1 MERRSPRVAEEGS
14 AALGPASAS
23 DASRDRR
30 GQRFQFPTWLQR
42 ALPGLL
48 VVALLLVLDYAA
60 VALLDSKIRRFPFLT
75 GTFAR
80 FPAFQG
86 VAPGTYLLALFLG
99 LTLVLSVWLVL
110 RHLRW
115 FRSTFQPR
123 DRRIIFLQWL
133 GRGFHLVTAAVAVG
147 ILLLFAGLVYL
158 LAQGAWQ
165 SIVQFGPAFLYRSVW
180 DGAHGIYGA
189 GPPIVGTLLTSA
201 LALIIAV
208 PLALGVA
215 IFLSEIAPPWLR
227 QPLVYVVDLSAAIP
241 SVVYGFWA
249 FLILVPLMRS
259 TIEPALASLTGGRFP
274 FATQSLGY
282 DLFTATIVLAV
293 MILPTIAAV
302 SRESLRA
309 VPRVY
314 RESALSLGATRWEA
328 TRMAVIKP
336 ARSGIIAGII
346 LGLGRALGETIA
358 VAMVIGNIF
367 ILPGT
372 LFSPSTTLASWI
384 VVNFSEVG
392 PGLEMSALLELALI
406 LLVITILVNVIA
418 RLLLRRLNTA
428 PSSNGNGYGNGNG
441 AAPRRWVDR
450 LHLPGRTRYSPEA
463 AQPLADP
470 DWRNR
475 LADRMPY
482 RLRRRRSFNWIMVA
496 LSVVCVLIAI
506 VPLASV
512 IWTAVDKGGSAVIQ
526 PSFYTSEYPQGCTP
540 RANVTCSLGGI
551 GPAIQGTFLM
561 LGLGAL
567 IAIPI
572 GLLAGIYLSEY
583 GRNRFARTVS
593 FLADVMTGLPTILI
607 GVFVFV
613 LFLYFDHNSALS
625 ALSGGVALAVIMI
638 PIVTRAS
645 EEALRSVP
653 MGVREAAQAL
663 GFPKHRVSLRIVL
676 GSARGALITGILL
689 ATSRAAGD
697 TAALFL
703 TAGNSNYWFQGWSQQ
718 TAAITPF
725 IFSNFGSPYTNLQTD
740 AWGAALVLLL
750 IMLGISLVARL
761 LVRPHADASEGA

>member
-1 MERRSPRVAEEGS
+1 MERRSPRVVEEGS
-14 AALGPASAS
+14 DAPSPASTPKAN
-23 DASRDRR
+23 RNRR
-30 GQRFQFPTWLQR
+30 GQRIRFLRWLGR
-42 ALPGLL
+42 AFHGVTAAAAVGILLL
-48 VVALLLVLDYAA
+48 VVALLY
-60 VALLDSKIRRFPFLT
+60 LLTQGAGRSIDQFGVPFL
-75 GTFAR
+75 
-80 FPAFQG
+80 
-86 VAPGTYLLALFLG
+86 Y
-99 LTLVLSVWLVL
+99 
-110 RHLRW
+110 
-115 FRSTFQPR
+115 
-123 DRRIIFLQWL
+123 
-133 GRGFHLVTAAVAVG
+133 GR
-147 ILLLFAGLVYL
+147 
-158 LAQGAWQ
+158 
-165 SIVQFGPAFLYRSVW
+165 VW
-180 DGAHGIYGA
+180 DGVHGIYGA
-189 GPPIVGTLLTSA
+189 GPPIIGTLLTSA
-201 LALIIAV
+201 LALVLAV

-215 IFLSEIAPPWLR
+215 IFLSEIAPTWLR

-259 TIEPALASLTGGRFP
+259 TIEPGLASITGGRFP
-274 FATQSLGY
+274 FASQSLGY
-282 DLFTATIVLAV
+282 DVFTASIVLAV

-328 TRMAVIKP
+328 TRLAVIKP

-372 LFSPSTTLASWI
+372 LFSPGSTLASWI

-418 RLLLRRLNTA
+418 RLLLRRLSA
-428 PSSNGNGYGNGNG
+428 PALSNGNGNGSV
-441 AAPRRWVDR
+441 PPVRRWRDR
-450 LHLPGRTRYSPEA
+450 IHWWDHRGLRSEA
-463 AQPLADP
+463 SVAEA
-470 DWRNR
+470 DWRQRVGGEMSRR
-475 LADRMPY
+475 LA
-482 RLRRRRSFNWIMVA
+482 RRRAFNWVMVG
-496 LSVVCVLIAI
+496 LCLLCVIIAI
-506 VPLASV
+506 VPIASV
-512 IWTAVDKGGSAVIQ
+512 IDTAAAKGGAAVIE
-526 PSFYTSEYPQGCTP
+526 PSFYTSVYPQGCTP

-567 IAIPI
+567 IAIPV

-583 GRNRFARTVS
+583 GRNRFARSVS

-613 LFLYFDHNSALS
+613 LFLHFDHDAALS
-625 ALSGGVALAVIMI
+625 ALSGGVALSVIMV

-653 MGVREAAQAL
+653 VGVREAARAL
-663 GFPKHRVSLRIVL
+663 GFPTHRVSLRIVL

-703 TAGNSNYWFQGWSQQ
+703 TAGNSYFWFQGWNQQ

-725 IFSNFGSPYTNLQTD
+725 IFSNFGSPYANLQTD

-750 IMLGISLVARL
+750 IMLAISLVARL
-761 LVRPHADASEGA
+761 LVRSHGETSEGA

>member
-1 MERRSPRVAEEGS
+1 MMHSIQGTW
-14 AALGPASAS
+14 AALLNLPQFPNWVVDSFVGLILLLVGIAVAL
-23 DASRDRR
+23 AFWLGGRELNRRDRR
-30 GQRFQFPTWLQR
+30 IRLLRWFGGSFH
-42 ALPGLL
+42 GLT
-48 VVALLLVLDYAA
+48 AA
-60 VALLDSKIRRFPFLT
+60 VALGI
-75 GTFAR
+75 
-80 FPAFQG
+80 
-86 VAPGTYLLALFLG
+86 
-99 LTLVLSVWLVL
+99 LVL
-110 RHLRW
+110 
-115 FRSTFQPR
+115 
-123 DRRIIFLQWL
+123 
-133 GRGFHLVTAAVAVG
+133 VG
-147 ILLLFAGLVYL
+147 ALVYL
-158 LAQGAWQ
+158 LTRGAWQ
-165 SIVQFGPAFLYRSVW
+165 SILHFGPGFLLGGVW
-180 DGAHGIYGA
+180 DGAHGVFGA
-189 GPPIVGTLLTSA
+189 GPPIVGTLLTSM
-201 LALIIAV
+201 LALLLAV

-227 QPLVYVVDLSAAIP
+227 QPLVYVVDLSAAVP

-259 TIEPALASLTGGRFP
+259 TIDPALASLTGGNFP
-274 FATQSLGY
+274 FASQSLGY
-282 DLFTATIVLAV
+282 DLFTSTIVLAV

-328 TRMAVIKP
+328 TRMAVITP

-372 LFSPSTTLASWI
+372 LFSPGTTLASWI

-406 LLVITILVNVIA
+406 LLAITVLVNVVA
-418 RLLLRRLNTA
+418 RLLLRRLNER
-428 PSSNGNGYGNGNG
+428 SQNGNGNG
-441 AAPRRWVDR
+441 NGETSRRLRDR
-450 LHLPGRTRYSPEA
+450 LHFPGHSHIESIAVPAIADESWRKQLLDRLPR
-463 AQPLADP
+463 
-470 DWRNR
+470 R
-475 LADRMPY
+475 LA
-482 RLRRRRSFNWIMVA
+482 RRRSFNWVMVA
-496 LSVVCVLIAI
+496 LCLVCVVIAV

-512 IWTAVDKGGSAVIQ
+512 ILTAAGKGGVAIVQ
-526 PSFYTSEYPQGCTP
+526 PSFYTSTPPQGCTP
-540 RANVTCSLGGI
+540 TANRTCPLGGI

-567 IAIPI
+567 IAIPV

-583 GRNRFARTVS
+583 GRNRFARSVS

-613 LFLYFDHNSALS
+613 LFLYFDHNAALS
-625 ALSGGVALAVIMI
+625 ALSGGVALAFIMI

-653 MGVREAAQAL
+653 TSVREAARAL
-663 GFPKHRVSLRIVL
+663 GFPTHRVSLRVVL
-676 GSARGALITGILL
+676 GTARGALITGILL

-703 TAGNSNYWFQGWSQQ
+703 TAGSSTFWFQGFSQQ

-725 IFSNFGSPYTNLQTD
+725 IFANFGSPYTNLQTD

-761 LVRPHADASEGA
+761 LVRPHLDAAEGG